1 MKFELLTNENHL
13 EILDE
18 KMSRFLGL
26 KSVHVT
32 QSRIN
37 ELRTMLKEKIGVNFA
52 DINNHTNKILIEYYK
67 DGNYRNISVPR
78 ILGITV
84 EYKNGEFSRCE
95 K

>member
-1 MKFELLTNENHL
+1 
-13 EILDE
+13 
-18 KMSRFLGL
+18 
-26 KSVHVT
+26 
-32 QSRIN
+32 
-37 ELRTMLKEKIGVNFA
+37 MLKEKIGVNFA